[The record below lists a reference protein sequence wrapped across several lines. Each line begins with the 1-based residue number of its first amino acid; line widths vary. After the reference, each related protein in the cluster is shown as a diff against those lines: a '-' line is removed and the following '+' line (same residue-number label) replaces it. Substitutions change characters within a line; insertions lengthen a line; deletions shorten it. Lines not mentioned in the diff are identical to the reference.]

1 MTMEHIFLSA
11 RMSRYNRYE
20 CVSVSVDIDVDLRI
34 NVQVGSVGY
43 TAAESSV
50 RALFSGAL
58 FAS

>member
-1 MTMEHIFLSA
+1 
-11 RMSRYNRYE
+11 MSRYNRYE
-20 CVSVSVDIDVDLRI
+20 CVSVSVDMDVDLRI